1 MYHTSTIRTRGVR
14 QIWLPGVSST
24 SYVSVYRIDPN
35 CLNFDKDLQ
44 EDAKEFYVKSDYKG
58 KDSNV
63 TCEFYRKASVIRDL
77 CVRRVLPPEIYVTHE
92 NLKISLILHIRRQ
105 I

>member
-1 MYHTSTIRTRGVR
+1 M
-14 QIWLPGVSST
+14 
-24 SYVSVYRIDPN
+24 
-35 CLNFDKDLQ
+35 
-44 EDAKEFYVKSDYKG
+44 KSDYKG

-92 NLKISLILHIRRQ
+92 NLKISLKYCA
-105 I
+105 